1 MTCGVIRID
10 IGNIDGDDINA
21 VIGGNANCQRQSVIA
36 IRETIALWY
45 WRVAE
50 KLIRLMNID
59 AVRLLLI
66 E

>member
-1 MTCGVIRID
+1 
-10 IGNIDGDDINA
+10 
-21 VIGGNANCQRQSVIA
+21 
-36 IRETIALWY
+36 LWY

-66 E
+66 EWFIIIKAMKCLITMREWLIYSSGRY